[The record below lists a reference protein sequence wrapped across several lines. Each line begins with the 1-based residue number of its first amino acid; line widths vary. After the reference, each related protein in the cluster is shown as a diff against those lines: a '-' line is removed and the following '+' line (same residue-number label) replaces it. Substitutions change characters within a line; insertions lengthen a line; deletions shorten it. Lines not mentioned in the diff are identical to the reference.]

1 MLGRMK
7 QDFIAQKIIT
17 TQNDNAL
24 KNKQSVLELENQ
36 KFRTVKEQKLQS
48 KATVDRLMEN
58 IEKE

>member
-1 MLGRMK
+1 
-7 QDFIAQKIIT
+7 
-17 TQNDNAL
+17 
-24 KNKQSVLELENQ
+24 VLELENQ